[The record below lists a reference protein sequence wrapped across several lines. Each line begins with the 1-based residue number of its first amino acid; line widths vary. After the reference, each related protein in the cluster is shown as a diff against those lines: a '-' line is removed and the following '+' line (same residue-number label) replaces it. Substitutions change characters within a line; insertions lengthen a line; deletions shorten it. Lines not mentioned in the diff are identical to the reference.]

1 MDKAKNSS
9 GKLQVPLWENLIMH
23 ADLSEDHTEL
33 PCDLKK
39 NRHSIQPVISCW
51 KFHLRQHEQNSG
63 IRMYFRIY
71 A

>member
-39 NRHSIQPVISCW
+39 NRHSIQPVISC
-51 KFHLRQHEQNSG
+51 
-63 IRMYFRIY
+63 
-71 A
+71 